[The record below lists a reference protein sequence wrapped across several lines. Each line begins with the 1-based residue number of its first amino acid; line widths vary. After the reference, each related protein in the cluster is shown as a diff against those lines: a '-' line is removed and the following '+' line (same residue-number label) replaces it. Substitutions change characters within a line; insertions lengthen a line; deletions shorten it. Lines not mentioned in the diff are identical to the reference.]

1 MIMKLIKKKVLI
13 PICILFLTILTFI
26 TLLSNPL
33 SSSAAGTVDIFMDS
47 SSWVPVGNTFV
58 LTVRVETDIAAMVNL
73 EISYNGDN
81 LECIGAYAPNDS
93 GAYCN
98 DNGSLIMIVTSS
110 LKTSHKYECTF
121 KVKKEAATALKAS
134 VIECGTL
141 DAIEL
146 PTPSLEK
153 TITGYVPTPTPTQAP
168 TPTPTVAPTNVPT
181 ATQTP
186 TQTQRPTPTQTPSY
200 TPFNPTINPSATPS
214 NPNEFSD
221 NGEIRYIA
229 DDFEENSV
237 AMPEGFEKRS
247 LKYMGA
253 NIFGA
258 QNSSGVTLIYTTD
271 VLGQNGKFYIYIEKQ
286 DTLLPYLEIPFG
298 NNSYVFTKFAET
310 PSSLHEKDF
319 DLAENKVPA
328 YTTIKGIYKDF
339 IILYGFKVGG
349 ELSYYLYDTV
359 EGTLQRC
366 VDSSILNGHHE
377 DWNGENNN
385 NNIQTNPPSQTP
397 AINTIEPTATP
408 TFNEK
413 GTYKIDKNT
422 IIFAIII
429 VCIIAVILAIIIIT
443 IRGKKIYNRYNDD
456 EFYNED
462 QFIPTQ
468 PSPVDE
474 DNYLEEETHTEEAQD
489 NCSDDSVGNKD
500 INIPHIDDDD
510 DEILQL
516 GND

>member
-1 MIMKLIKKKVLI
+1 MMTKILKTKVLI
-13 PICILFLTILTFI
+13 HLFLFFLTVLTFI
-26 TLLSNPL
+26 SIFGNPIT
-33 SSSAAGTVDIFMDS
+33 SSAAGTTDIFIDANT
-47 SSWVPVGNTFV
+47 WVPVGNTFTV
-58 LTVRVETDIAAMVNL
+58 TVRVETDRDSLVHL
-73 EISYNGDN
+73 EISYDGNN
-81 LECIGAYAPNDS
+81 LECLSVMPPNE
-93 GAYCN
+93 CT
-98 DNGSLIMIVTSS
+98 DNGNTIKIVTLSF
-110 LKTSHKYECTF
+110 KTSHKYECTF
-121 KVKKEAATALKAS
+121 KVKNESETKIKAS
-134 VIECGTL
+134 VIECGSL
-141 DAIEL
+141 EGEL